1 MPSNQEWYCNLTLPF
16 FFSGT
21 MCSTRFIT
29 NITFER
35 FYSIIRPHK
44 AASFNTV
51 KRAKITIICIVVFSI
66 VYNSPHL
73 FISSY
78 SGRRCTSY
86 VKILRMTY
94 GQFYFWFSFT
104 LTFVFPV
111 VYLLI
116 MNSVIIHIARRSRAL
131 LGRPLAQDQR
141 GGQGQ
146 GQRMKNAE
154 KQITVMLLLVTFVFI
169 ILSTPGCVVV
179 YYRIYVDIRKFPYTF
194 AGYYLFD
201 QFAQKTY
208 YTNYGINFFLYVI
221 SGQKFRAD
229 LLKLFNCFRLSQREI
244 SSSSELSTKFS
255 FQDSVV
261 KSDHIAN
268 ALSTT

>member
-1 MPSNQEWYCNLTLPF
+1 MDMPPNQEWYCNLTLPV
-16 FFSGT
+16 FFSST
-21 MCSTRFIT
+21 MCSTIFIT

-35 FYSIIRPHK
+35 FYSIVRPHK

-51 KRAKITIICIVVFSI
+51 KRAKITIIVIIIFSI
-66 VYNSPHL
+66 VYNSPHF

-86 VKILRMTY
+86 VKILRRTY
-94 GQFYFWFSFT
+94 GQMYFWFSFT
-104 LTFVFPV
+104 LTFALPV
-111 VYLLI
+111 VSLLI
-116 MNSVIIHIARRSRAL
+116 MNSFIIHTAKRSREFL
-131 LGRPLAQDQR
+131 ERSVAQGHRKD
-141 GGQGQ
+141 QGQ
-146 GQRMKNAE
+146 GQRMKNSE
-154 KQITVMLLLVTFVFI
+154 KQITIMLLLVTFVFI

-179 YYRIYVDIRKFPYTF
+179 YYRIFVDVRKSPHTF

-201 QFAQKTY
+201 QVAQKTY

-221 SGQKFRAD
+221 SGKKFRAD
-229 LLKLFNCFRLSQREI
+229 LLQLFNCLRISKNEI

-261 KSDHIAN
+261 KSDHIGN
-268 ALSTT
+268 AL